1 MKPFIKLVKTTKP
14 GNYTLALVRET
25 IHNEIMD
32 NPFST
37 TDTKTTIIIC
47 NAVTG
52 EDIKE
57 KYLLVEDLSDKVSI
71 KLDGKVVPLTPSVR
85 TGITYTETQLA
96 ALGDYELVSAGTV
109 ANSAIIN
116 DPTYLDFK
124 TRTLEA
130 MGLGVASAGDLIGF
144 LATYEGKKH
153 VLVTGDAGLGKTFAV
168 SKFAEEGDRRMFF
181 KSLDNGTEVIDLLG
195 NPIKIS
201 DGSFPWKDGIIT
213 QAFRAAAKG
222 EKVLLFID
230 ELLRAPDR
238 ELSILIGCLT
248 PDSRGK
254 LVLRTGRPLESTLID
269 GIIDEEVIETDIEH
283 LWCVST
289 TNQGRGY
296 NTGRIDMALKDRFRI
311 YEQTMSND
319 VSRDIALEVLKKTS
333 YGSKLS
339 DTAANTI
346 LDKIYK
352 VVEAVTTHVEG
363 DGKLKQYITIRHITE
378 VLKTSNKVKD
388 IKPRMLDLVSNLVMI
403 DSSGK
408 LNVEQKEIV
417 KEYINK
423 YVKV

>member
-1 MKPFIKLVKTTKP
+1 MKPFLKIVKTKTA
-14 GNYTLALVRET
+14 GVHTLALVREVIDT
-25 IHNEIMD
+25 EVRN
-32 NPFST
+32 NPFNSPDDT
-37 TDTKTTIIIC
+37 TKIVVC
-47 NAVTG
+47 NATTG
-52 EDIKE
+52 DKVS
-57 KYLLVEDLSDKVSI
+57 KSKLTLGDLSDKVSI
-71 KLDGKVVPLTPSVR
+71 NIDGKVIPLTPALR
-85 TGITYTETQLA
+85 TGITYSETLMA
-96 ALGDYELVSAGTV
+96 SISNPELVMEPIKETLAV
-109 ANSAIIN
+109 LE
-116 DPTYLDFK
+116 DPTYQEFK
-124 TRTLEA
+124 ARTLEA
-130 MGLGVASAGDLIGF
+130 MGLVSTTSEDLVGF

-168 SKFAEEGDRRMFF
+168 SKFAEEGDRKMFF

-311 YEQTMSND
+311 YEQTMSNE
-319 VSRDIALEVLKKTS
+319 VSRNIAFDVLKKTS

-339 DTAANTI
+339 DTAANAI

-352 VVEAVTTHVEG
+352 VVEAVASHVDG

-378 VLKTSNKVKD
+378 VLNTSIKVKD
-388 IKPRMLDLVSNLVMI
+388 IKPRMLDLVSNVIMI

-417 KEYINK
+417 REYINK
-423 YVKV
+423 FVRV